1 MHAVLSFDAASDAAE
16 SSTAALQ
23 QDSEPLHQQAQQH
36 SSGLPRQSQLK
47 SDQLPQQV
55 HAVLSFDAASDA
67 AESSTAAL
75 QHHFEPLHQ
84 QVQQQSSGLPRQSQL
99 KSDQLTQQVH
109 AALSFDAA
117 SGAPESSTAALQQ
130 HSEPLHQQAQQHSS
144 GLPRQSQLKSDQLP
158 QQVHAVL
165 SFDAASDAP
174 ESSTAALQQ
183 DSEPLHQQV

>member
-1 MHAVLSFDAASDAAE
+1 MQQYFSGLPQQSQLKSHRLPQQMHAVLSFDAASDAAE

-84 QVQQQSSGLPRQSQL
+84 QVQQHSSGLSQQSQL
-99 KSDQLTQQVH
+99 KSD
-109 AALSFDAA
+109 
-117 SGAPESSTAALQQ
+117 
-130 HSEPLHQQAQQHSS
+130 
-144 GLPRQSQLKSDQLP
+144 KLP
-158 QQVHAVL
+158 QQVHAKCMQFCPSMLLVM
-165 SFDAASDAP
+165 
-174 ESSTAALQQ
+174 QQ
-183 DSEPLHQQV
+183 NPEPLPCSWILNRCTNKCSSILQGCLSNRS